1 MYLVLR
7 NTPDGFWNVDFRY
20 WDGDSLRQRGKI
32 LGGTEYVYIE
42 THTLFFGVVF
52 GQLGSGAERACG
64 WSGPGRGSGSGGTD
78 CDSRSGNSSGR
89 ITWSS
94 WRQSNAARRPHG
106 SIDGN
111 NDLASVHTAWKHH
124 AALNDDSDSSLDD
137 GNNGAGN
144 YPDKSSNS
152 GNNTDKFVYH
162 SAGGK

>member
-7 NTPDGFWNVDFRY
+7 NTPDGFWNLDFRY
-20 WDGDSLRQRGKI
+20 WDGDSLRQRRKI
-32 LGGTEYVYIE
+32 LGGTEYVDIE

-64 WSGPGRGSGSGGTD
+64 WSGPGRGGGTD

-89 ITWSS
+89 ITWNS

-124 AALNDDSDSSLDD
+124 SAINDDSDSSIDD
-137 GNNGAGN
+137 AGNNGAGN